1 MRRLIDII
9 LIVLFLGAVGFG
21 AYEIGH
27 RVDRESKSLS
37 SQDPEL
43 NTSTVAS
50 AKHSSRSHRTPIIV
64 GGALGGAVVLIVL
77 GSAVGAVTRGRKREH
92 WRAG

>member
-1 MRRLIDII
+1 MRRVIDVI
-9 LIVLFLGAVGFG
+9 LIALFLGAVGFG

-27 RVDRESKSLS
+27 RVDRESNSLS

-43 NTSTVAS
+43 NTTTVAS
-50 AKHSSRSHRTPIIV
+50 GKHSSKSRETPIIV
-64 GGALGGAVVLIVL
+64 AGALGGAVVLILL
-77 GSAVGAVTRGRKREH
+77 GSAVSAVGRGRKREH

>member
-1 MRRLIDII
+1 MRRVIDII
-9 LIVLFLGAVGFG
+9 LIALFLGAVGFG

-27 RVDRESKSLS
+27 RVDRESNSLS

-43 NTSTVAS
+43 NATTVSS
-50 AKHSSRSHRTPIIV
+50 ANHTSRSRRTPIIV
-64 GGALGGAVVLIVL
+64 GGALGGAVVLILL
-77 GSAVGAVTRGRKREH
+77 GSAVSTVTRGRKREH